1 MFETHSQLEQ
11 HQSVAA
17 GTVYHARCPANTR
30 IGEKLTLELYR
41 QVDPLT
47 RGK

>member
-17 GTVYHARCPANTR
+17 GTIYPANTR
-30 IGEKLTLELYR
+30 AGEKLTLELYR
-41 QVDPLT
+41 HVDPFT
-47 RGK
+47 QD